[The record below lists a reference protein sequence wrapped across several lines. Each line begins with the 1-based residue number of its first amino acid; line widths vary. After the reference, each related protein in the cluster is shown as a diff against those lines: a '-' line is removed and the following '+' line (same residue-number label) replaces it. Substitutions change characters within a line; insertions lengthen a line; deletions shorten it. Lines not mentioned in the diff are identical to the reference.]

1 MPARCV
7 VTGGLGFVEQRVVE
21 TLGEC
26 GAQRVAL
33 FDIAP
38 RPADARSHPA
48 IKFVQGDLRGAAAVE
63 LIQLAHAAGT
73 LGTCLGRPLKLKPFA
88 VEVLT
93 MHARQPRWPGHAR
106 AAPRAAP
113 LGIGPSAAR

>member
-1 MPARCV
+1 MSSIV
-7 VTGGLGFVEQRVVE
+7 LSLGGGASLRT
-21 TLGEC
+21 TLSLPR
-26 GAQRVAL
+26 AQ
-33 FDIAP
+33 
-38 RPADARSHPA
+38 
-48 IKFVQGDLRGAAAVE
+48 